1 MITAS
6 YRMIRMS
13 VALFISMATTS
24 LLAQEDPGRAKVGS
38 IEVTVYFATDGDP
51 ATAGEQAEIVS
62 EETRVQLESL
72 KHLQFTH
79 YRALGAETQ
88 PIFRTYENWAQP
100 LKPSDEILV
109 RFEPRSH
116 PTESSV
122 QLDVE
127 LWLSRKKTLKTDVN
141 LEEGK
146 PLYVLGPKWRG
157 GVLIVQVSLAS
168 E

>member
-1 MITAS
+1 MIPAS
-6 YRMIRMS
+6 YRMIRMC
-13 VALFISMATTS
+13 VALLISMASTS
-24 LLAQEDPGRAKVGS
+24 LLAQEDPGRTKVGS
-38 IEVTVYFATDGDP
+38 LEVTVFFATDGDP
-51 ATAGEQAEIVS
+51 ASAGEQAELVS

-72 KHLQFTH
+72 KHLHFAH

-116 PTESSV
+116 PTEGSV

-157 GVLIVQVSLAS
+157 GFLIVQVSLAS
-168 E
+168 Q